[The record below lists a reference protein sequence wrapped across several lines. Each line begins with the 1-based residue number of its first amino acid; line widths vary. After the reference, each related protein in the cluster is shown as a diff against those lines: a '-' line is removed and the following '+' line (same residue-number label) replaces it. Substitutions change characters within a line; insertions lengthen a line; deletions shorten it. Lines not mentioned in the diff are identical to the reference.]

1 MFDEICTRI
10 LSPPK
15 FKYSMY
21 DLGSTLTKNG
31 KRTDFIVF
39 NMKKYKMNCSLY

>member
-1 MFDEICTRI
+1 MFNEICTRI

-15 FKYSMY
+15 FKYSLY
-21 DLGSTLTKNG
+21 DLGSTLTKYG

-39 NMKKYKMNCSLY
+39 NQKNQKMNCSFY